1 MSFEI
6 EDRNSLDKKFDKF
19 AAVQAQKVPW
29 MYKQLI
35 KAKIASDEKQA
46 EHFLIGLSIVFFLIA
61 GYILSTSVFH
71 VSFVPKKQVPIPP
84 EIQKILDQAKAQR
97 QQK

>member
-6 EDRNSLDKKFDKF
+6 EDRNTLDKKFDKF

-35 KAKIASDEKQA
+35 KIKVASDEKQA

-61 GYILSTSVFH
+61 GYILTTSVFN
-71 VSFVPKKQVPIPP
+71 VSFVPKKQAPMPP
-84 EIQKILDQAKAQR
+84 ELQKILDQAKAR
-97 QQK
+97 QQ